1 MLDFSSVLL
10 LRQDETVRLG
20 APSSIAKGAAGAAPP
35 LLESIPTASFCSIL
49 SSMSTQGQGGDTS
62 SSVRVLQRKCS
73 IQVQQQKRS
82 IFSHYWMK
90 TGQNPIELT
99 PSTAEDSS
107 ESALTVVE
115 APQNFGHDRQEQFFP
130 QQAENVAS
138 PASTIRGRGIMLGER
153 ASSYYS
159 NPSFST
165 VTTPARAQT
174 KKKKSG
180 ASQSSCLRT
189 SSRFSGSRNSRSC
202 TSNSACSSGVGFSDQ
217 VDVVIYQKP
226 SETYSEEGWSRFFS
240 I

>member
-1 MLDFSSVLL
+1 MVSAHYSPQSTTKIKESNTILQNTISPVSHSVMLDFSSVLL

-115 APQNFGHDRQEQFFP
+115 APQNFGHDRQE
-130 QQAENVAS
+130 
-138 PASTIRGRGIMLGER
+138 
-153 ASSYYS
+153 
-159 NPSFST
+159 
-165 VTTPARAQT
+165 
-174 KKKKSG
+174 
-180 ASQSSCLRT
+180 
-189 SSRFSGSRNSRSC
+189 
-202 TSNSACSSGVGFSDQ
+202 
-217 VDVVIYQKP
+217 
-226 SETYSEEGWSRFFS
+226 
-240 I
+240 